1 MAQLAATRA
10 AAIRVVRAHI
20 ELAKAEANEIKDEVL
35 RALALGGLAAACLVL
50 VAFLVPIGLFL
61 FFGEWLFGSLGWG
74 VLHGTEFLVALAVFA
89 VLAAL
94 RSSGLPKAL
103 AIALAV
109 GIVVSIVFGTNIL
122 NTAYRQIAQLFPPQ
136 ADPGDVSFAVGAA
149 VGAVFLGILGLVI
162 GAGARTANSA
172 ISGLVAGIAGGAL
185 LGLLAAGLVRLALN
199 PDSRPMIVG
208 MLIWALAALLVGI
221 FAGSRYGSRAAAY
234 GALIG
239 LIAGGLFGAFTAIT
253 FSWHVAIAIGL
264 AVFLGLATAL
274 AAAFAAN
281 GGIDIEALKARYM
294 PQATIDTTK
303 ETIEWA
309 QARMPGGRR
318 P

>member
-20 ELAKAEANEIKDEVL
+20 DLAKAEANEIKGEIL
-35 RALALGGLAAACLVL
+35 RALALGSFAAACLIL

-74 VLHGTEFLVALAVFA
+74 VLHGTEFLVAVAVFA
-89 VLAAL
+89 VLIAL
-94 RSSGLPKAL
+94 RASGLPKAI
-103 AIALAV
+103 AIAFAV
-109 GIVVSIVFGTNIL
+109 GLIVSIVFGTNIL
-122 NTAYRQIAQLFPPQ
+122 NMAYRQLATAFPPQ
-136 ADPGDVSFAVGAA
+136 ADPGDIALGAGAAIGAA
-149 VGAVFLGILGLVI
+149 VFAIVGLLVGVRGGSLGNAFAGLFAGALIGAVI
-162 GAGARTANSA
+162 GAF
-172 ISGLVAGIAGGAL
+172 AG
-185 LGLLAAGLVRLALN
+185 GLVRLALV

-208 MLIWALAALLVGI
+208 LLIWAVAAAVIGLI
-221 FAGSRYGSRAAAY
+221 IGSRYGWR
-234 GALIG
+234 GALSGFGVG
-239 LIAGGLFGAFTAIT
+239 LVAGGAFGAFTAIT
-253 FSWHVAIAIGL
+253 FTWHVAIAIGIAL
-264 AVFLGLATAL
+264 FLGLATAL
-274 AAAFAAN
+274 AGAFAAN
-281 GGIDIEALKARYM
+281 GGIDVEALKARYI

>member
-20 ELAKAEANEIKDEVL
+20 DLAKAEANEIKGEIL
-35 RALALGGLAAACLVL
+35 RSLALGSIAAACLIL

-74 VLHGTEFLVALAVFA
+74 VLHGTEFLVAVAVFA
-89 VLAAL
+89 VLTAL
-94 RSSGLPKAL
+94 RSSGLPKAI
-103 AIALAV
+103 AIAFAV
-109 GIVVSIVFGTNIL
+109 GLIVSIVFGTTIL
-122 NTAYRQIAQLFPPQ
+122 NTAYRQIAALFPPQ
-136 ADPGDVSFAVGAA
+136 SDPGDISFAVGAGI
-149 VGAVFLGILGLVI
+149 GAVVFGIVGLLLGARGGTPKAAFAGLL
-162 GAGARTANSA
+162 AGA
-172 ISGLVAGIAGGAL
+172 LGGAL
-185 LGLLAAGLVRLALN
+185 LGLIAAGLVRLALN

-208 MLIWALAALLVGI
+208 LLIWAVAAAVIGLI
-221 FAGSRYGSRAAAY
+221 IGSRYGSR
-234 GALIG
+234 GALSGIGIG
-239 LIAGGLFGAFTAIT
+239 LVAGGALGAFTAIT
-253 FSWHVAIAIGL
+253 FTWHVAIAIGIALFL
-264 AVFLGLATAL
+264 ALATA
-274 AAAFAAN
+274 FAAVFAVN
-281 GGIDIEALKARYM
+281 GGIDLEELKARYI